1 MTKVNGKVVSIEDV
15 PTKYLELAKQS
26 PYEAIAKI
34 EADKRAAKIAKHM
47 AESDEDLM
55 EEIDR
60 HFGITRRK

>member
-34 EADKRAAKIAKHM
+34 EAAKIAKHM